1 MSRTNWEGTATG
13 VMIGLGIGVALGIL
27 LAPKSG
33 QETRDQIAGTVKDSI
48 DNALAT
54 GQDLAD
60 RAQHTLDD
68 ARERVKEA
76 AAAGEQAYR
85 KAKSTV
91 A

>member
-1 MSRTNWEGTATG
+1 MSRTNWEGTAAG
-13 VMIGLGIGVALGIL
+13 VVIGLGIGVALGIL

-33 QETRDQIAGTVKDSI
+33 QETRDQIAGTVKDGI
-48 DNALAT
+48 DSALAT

-60 RAQHTLDD
+60 RAQQTLDD

-85 KAKSTV
+85 KAKTTV

>member
-1 MSRTNWEGTATG
+1 MSGKNWEGTATG
-13 VMIGLGIGVALGIL
+13 IVVGLGIGVAVGML

-33 QETRDQIAGTVKDSI
+33 QETRDQIAGTVRDGLDS
-48 DNALAT
+48 ARAT

-60 RAQHTLDD
+60 RAQQSLDD

-76 AAAGEQAYR
+76 TAAGEQAYR
-85 KAKSTV
+85 KAKSNV